1 MLIQDNIFEFEFTD
15 SNSYFDNPALLYE
28 VPPLEVH
35 TEEIFNY
42 CGDIYHI
49 EEG

>member
-1 MLIQDNIFEFEFTD
+1 MLIRDNIFEFEFTD

-35 TEEIFNY
+35 TEEIFNS
-42 CGDIYHI
+42 CGDIYQRL
-49 EEG
+49 

>member
-1 MLIQDNIFEFEFTD
+1 MLTRDNIFEFEFTD
-15 SNSYFDNPALLYE
+15 SNSYFDNPALLYD

-35 TEEIFNY
+35 TEEIFN
-42 CGDIYHI
+42 CFGGIYHI